1 MKKIKEIIMN
11 FINGFCMALADSVPG
26 VSGGT
31 VAFLL
36 GFYDKFI
43 GSLDNLFRGKKE
55 DKIEALKYL
64 VKLGIGWII
73 GFGLSVSILADIFD
87 VQIYKI
93 SSVFLGFIIFAIPIV
108 IYEEK
113 ETLKNK
119 WKEMLFILLGIAV
132 VVAITLVNP
141 ASGTGINVSASG
153 LNIGLIIYVFI
164 AAMVAITAMVLPGI
178 SGSTLLLI
186 FGLYVPIISAL
197 KELMHMNFS
206 YLPVVI
212 IFILGV
218 LAGVALCVRLI
229 RKALEKYRAQ
239 TVYCIIGLM
248 LGSLFSIVMGPTTLE
263 VPKDPMSFSTF
274 SILFFVIGG
283 AIILGLQGLKM
294 IISKN
299 EKIG

>member
-93 SSVFLGFIIFAIPIV
+93 SSLFLGFIIFAIPIV

-113 ETLKNK
+113 DTLKNK

-274 SILFFVIGG
+274 SILFFIIGG

>member
-113 ETLKNK
+113 DTLKNK

>member
-55 DKIEALKYL
+55 EKFEALKYL

-113 ETLKNK
+113 DTLKNK

-274 SILFFVIGG
+274 SILFFIIGG

>member
-43 GSLDNLFRGKKE
+43 GSLDNLFRGNKE
-55 DKIEALKYL
+55 EKIEALKYL

-93 SSVFLGFIIFAIPIV
+93 SSLFLGFIIFAIPIV

-218 LAGVALCVRLI
+218 LAGVVLCVRLI

-263 VPKDPMSFSTF
+263 VPKDPMNFSTF
-274 SILFFVIGG
+274 SILFFIIGG
-283 AIILGLQGLKM
+283 IVILGLQGLKVFM
-294 IISKN
+294 SKN
-299 EKIG
+299 KENK

>member
-93 SSVFLGFIIFAIPIV
+93 SSLFLGFIIFAIPIV

-229 RKALEKYRAQ
+229 RKALEKYRVQ

-274 SILFFVIGG
+274 SILFFIIGG

>member
-55 DKIEALKYL
+55 EKFEALKYL

-93 SSVFLGFIIFAIPIV
+93 SSLFLGFIIFAIPIV

-218 LAGVALCVRLI
+218 LAGVVLCVRLI
-229 RKALEKYRAQ
+229 RKALEKYRGQ
-239 TVYCIIGLM
+239 THSYHLRSKCRRQICLSENRRIIT
-248 LGSLFSIVMGPTTLE
+248 V
-263 VPKDPMSFSTF
+263 
-274 SILFFVIGG
+274 
-283 AIILGLQGLKM
+283 
-294 IISKN
+294 
-299 EKIG
+299 

>member
-55 DKIEALKYL
+55 EKFEALKYL

-93 SSVFLGFIIFAIPIV
+93 SSLFLGFIIFAIPIV

-274 SILFFVIGG
+274 SILFFIIGG

>member
-93 SSVFLGFIIFAIPIV
+93 SSLFLGFIIFAIPIV

-229 RKALEKYRAQ
+229 RKALEKYRPQ

-248 LGSLFSIVMGPTTLE
+248 LGSLFSIAMGPTTLE

-274 SILFFVIGG
+274 SILFFIIGG

>member
-43 GSLDNLFRGKKE
+43 GSLDNIFRGKKE

-93 SSVFLGFIIFAIPIV
+93 SSLFLGFIIFAIPIV

-229 RKALEKYRAQ
+229 RKALEKYRVQ

-274 SILFFVIGG
+274 SILFFIIGG

>member
-55 DKIEALKYL
+55 EKFEALKYL

-93 SSVFLGFIIFAIPIV
+93 SSLFLGFIIFAIPIV

-218 LAGVALCVRLI
+218 LAGVVLCVRLI

-274 SILFFVIGG
+274 SILFFIIGG

-294 IISKN
+294 IIRKN

>member
-55 DKIEALKYL
+55 EKFEALKYL

>member
-93 SSVFLGFIIFAIPIV
+93 SSLFLGFIIFAIPIV

-218 LAGVALCVRLI
+218 LAGIVLCVRLI

-263 VPKDPMSFSTF
+263 VPKAPMSFTTF
-274 SILFFVIGG
+274 SILFFIIGG
-283 AIILGLQGLKM
+283 AVILGLQGLKM

>member
-43 GSLDNLFRGKKE
+43 GSLDNIFRGKKE

-274 SILFFVIGG
+274 SILFFIIGG

>member
-43 GSLDNLFRGKKE
+43 GSLDNIFRGKKE

-113 ETLKNK
+113 DTLKNK

-274 SILFFVIGG
+274 SILFFIIGG